1 MSLARLELVHSIEH
15 ATKLVLTIAVNG
27 IVATIKQVS
36 IMCKAYDY
44 ITGTIELSD
53 VEYALVFGHDR
64 VDIDSRATSLPE
76 PRTPTREEQQAE
88 MLADELELRK
98 LFG

>member
-1 MSLARLELVHSIEH
+1 M
-15 ATKLVLTIAVNG
+15 TIAVNG

-36 IMCKAYDY
+36 IMCKAFDY

-53 VEYALVFGHDR
+53 AEYSQVFGHDR
-64 VDIDSRATSLPE
+64 VDADSRAMSLPE

>member
-1 MSLARLELVHSIEH
+1 MARLELVHIIEH
-15 ATKLVLTIAVNG
+15 ATKLVLTTAVNG

-36 IMCKAYDY
+36 IMCKAFDY
-44 ITGTIELSD
+44 ITGNVELSD
-53 VEYALVFGHDR
+53 AEYSQIFGHDR
-64 VDIDSRATSLPE
+64 VDVDSRATSLPE
-76 PRTPTREEQQAE
+76 PRTPTREEQHAE